1 MKMNTLMLMAVLSIA
16 VLSPACARYHHGR
29 PMETRG
35 PSMSEV
41 VPKVNQLVE
50 QHVKDPDKAKQ
61 VQAMIRDIVG
71 DVRRMSQETRG
82 FHEQLNTLNAQYD
95 AKREQFMKVLDE
107 MNEARMASSKKIL
120 EKRFQIKD
128 LLSPQEWKNL
138 NDAMVK
144 VRREYSPRTSD

>member
-1 MKMNTLMLMAVLSIA
+1 
-16 VLSPACARYHHGR
+16 
-29 PMETRG
+29 
-35 PSMSEV
+35 MSEV
-41 VPKVNQLVE
+41 VPRVNQLVE
-50 QHVKDPDKAKQ
+50 QHVKDPDKAKR
-61 VQAMIRDIVG
+61 VQAVIGEIVG
-71 DVRRMSQETRG
+71 DVQRMSQETRG

-120 EKRFQIKD
+120 EKRFQIKE
-128 LLSPQEWKNL
+128 LLSPEEWKNL

>member
-1 MKMNTLMLMAVLSIA
+1 MKMNRLMLMAVLSIV

-41 VPKVNQLVE
+41 VPRVNQLVE

-61 VQAMIRDIVG
+61 VQTMIREIVG

-95 AKREQFMKVLDE
+95 TKREQFMKVLDE

-120 EKRFQIKD
+120 EKRFQIKE
-128 LLSPQEWKNL
+128 LLSPEEWKNL